1 MEIQPLAIHKLFF
14 FFLLNA
20 YYVLE
25 RWKIG
30 YSFISQK
37 KNLLHSYWEA
47 EEISICHLF
56 VHLVNIY
63 LFIYL

>member
-1 MEIQPLAIHKLFF
+1 MEIQPLAIHKFF

-25 RWKIG
+25 RWKMG

-37 KNLLHSYWEA
+37 
-47 EEISICHLF
+47 EIYCTATEKQRR
-56 VHLVNIY
+56 
-63 LFIYL
+63 